1 VNPLLEVEHLTKVF
15 PVKAGAFGGQVD
27 GHKAVDSVS
36 FTLHAGQT
44 LGLVGESGCGK
55 TTTGRMVM
63 RLIEPTAGSIR
74 LGGEDITKLSQ
85 AELKPY
91 RRRMQIVFQDPL
103 GSLNPR
109 HTAGQILAEPLLI
122 HGVPAKQRQGRVA
135 ELLREVD
142 LPADAARR
150 YPHEFSGGQRQRIAI
165 ARALALKPELVI
177 ADEPV
182 SALDASIQSQI
193 LMLLKSLQAEYGLAL
208 LFISH
213 DLGVVRYL
221 CDNVAVMYAGQIVE
235 TGPAEQVLTQAQHEY
250 TQRLLASVPELPG
263 SPMATAT

>member
-1 VNPLLEVEHLTKVF
+1 MTALLEVRNLVKVF
-15 PVKAGAFGGQVD
+15 PAKAGGFGGAKD
-27 GHKAVDSVS
+27 GQRAVDNVS
-36 FTLHAGQT
+36 FTLEAGRT

-63 RLIEPTAGSIR
+63 RLIEPSSGSIL
-74 LGGEDITKLSQ
+74 LGGADITRLSQ
-85 AELKPY
+85 PRLKPY

-109 HTAGQILAEPLLI
+109 HTCGQILGEPLLI
-122 HGVPAKQRQGRVA
+122 HGVLGPERQERVE

-142 LPADAARR
+142 LPPDAARR

-165 ARALALKPELVI
+165 ARALALKPELII

-193 LMLLKSLQAEYGLAL
+193 LMLLKKLQAEYGLAL

-213 DLGVVRYL
+213 DLSVVRYL
-221 CDNVAVMYAGQIVE
+221 CDDVAVMYAGQIVE
-235 TGPAEQVLTQAQHEY
+235 TGPADEVLQRPQHLY
-250 TQRLLASVPELPG
+250 TQRLLASVPELP
-263 SPMATAT
+263 AAAY